1 MVKPL
6 LQDDQTNERN
16 QQEIKGLL
24 YRRII
29 ILTIIWVSIII
40 VI

>member
-16 QQEIKGLL
+16 QQEMKVLW

-29 ILTIIWVSIII
+29 ILTIIWVSIIMLI
-40 VI
+40 

>member
-16 QQEIKGLL
+16 QQEIKALL